1 MGGQTQG
8 ENEKYDGGNLGHLS
22 WLRLMTAKTFN
33 EPIFEALWENDP
45 EEIKALNEPPEWNA
59 DCDIAKNA
67 DQWKLVTD
75 FGMKWFPM
83 LFGST
88 DKGKQKSIA
97 CVVGNM
103 IYG

>member
-45 EEIKALNEPPEWNA
+45 EEIKASEQ
-59 DCDIAKNA
+59 DI
-67 DQWKLVTD
+67 KLFAQTHKELVE
-75 FGMKWFPM
+75 
-83 LFGST
+83 
-88 DKGKQKSIA
+88 
-97 CVVGNM
+97 
-103 IYG
+103 

>member
-45 EEIKALNEPPEWNA
+45 EEIKALNELH
-59 DCDIAKNA
+59 K
-67 DQWKLVTD
+67 
-75 FGMKWFPM
+75 FPKM
-83 LFGST
+83 T
-88 DKGKQKSIA
+88 ATEIRR
-97 CVVGNM
+97 V
-103 IYG
+103 